1 MKNTLTYQNSIQHL
15 LSNVDD
21 GTNKLIVDGTEI
33 PSSTWEGAGTFTII
47 SGSATITIEQ
57 IENAS
62 NIMLQKVSTN
72 NYKLVDAGA
81 AGKVN
86 LESDVTGTLPIGN
99 GGTGSSAGDSKD
111 LIATFTSAD
120 DDSIF
125 NSGNLGA
132 QSAYAWNAVSKLDSG
147 EKHSSLFNK
156 ISTMFKNI
164 RTIAKFLGTTDISA
178 IGDGTVSGAIFSLNN
193 SLTNSIKVKT
203 LTSVNASNTNAGYAN
218 FRFSMDK
225 NEIPIFIK
233 STTSGKVLCSTEW
246 AYYGSPL
253 SADYNVWAW
262 VLNVDTNSITKYM
275 FANTTSFDV
284 EIYYYKLPS

>member
-33 PSSTWEGAGTFTII
+33 PSSTWEGTGTFTIT

-111 LIATFTSAD
+111 LITTFTSAD

-132 QSAYAWNAVSKLDSG
+132 QSAYAWNVVSKIDSA

-178 IGDGTVSGAIFSLNN
+178 IGGGTVSGAISALNN
-193 SLTNSIKVKT
+193 SLSKMFYYNGSAYKYPLQIRVFSKSVPFYSTQTYTFTAFTHGALFAICQPSQNGYAAASTVSYDTLTNGSIKVWNYNT
-203 LTSVNASNTNAGYAN
+203 ASAYLGVLIIVFGY
-218 FRFSMDK
+218 
-225 NEIPIFIK
+225 
-233 STTSGKVLCSTEW
+233 
-246 AYYGSPL
+246 
-253 SADYNVWAW
+253 
-262 VLNVDTNSITKYM
+262 
-275 FANTTSFDV
+275 
-284 EIYYYKLPS
+284 

>member
-21 GTNKLIVDGTEI
+21 GTNKLIVDGIEI
-33 PSSTWEGAGTFTII
+33 PSSTWEGTGTFTIT

-86 LESDVTGTLPIGN
+86 LESNVTGTLPIGN

-132 QSAYAWNAVSKLDSG
+132 QSAYAWNAVSKIDSG

-178 IGDGTVSGAIFSLNN
+178 IGGGTVSGAIYSLNN
-193 SLTNSIKVKT
+193 SLSNKQAT
-203 LTSVNASNTNAGYAN
+203 LTFT
-218 FRFSMDK
+218 
-225 NEIPIFIK
+225 I
-233 STTSGKVLCSTEW
+233 
-246 AYYGSPL
+246 L
-253 SADYNVWAW
+253 SANINVSRNSATGQYHGSIALSSFSGYKANAKAYIPLGTQNTQYTGNVGQCYLASGNTIYVAYINSLTSANVR
-262 VLNVDTNSITKYM
+262 VLQIS
-275 FANTTSFDV
+275 
-284 EIYYYKLPS
+284 

>member
-33 PSSTWEGAGTFTII
+33 PSSTWEGTGTFTIT

-120 DDSIF
+120 NSSIF

-132 QSAYAWNAVSKLDSG
+132 QSAYAWNAVATMASA

-178 IGDGTVSGAIFSLNN
+178 IGGGTVSGAISALNN
-193 SLTNSIKVKT
+193 SLTNKT
-203 LTSVNASNTNAGYAN
+203 VIQRHDALLTFQPTYNEFNPHVPTLNGYRVVGLVGMYIYYVGGHFKIIPQSYWYDANSNTAYAQ
-218 FRFSMDK
+218 FWSLESSAV
-225 NEIPIFIK
+225 NEFV
-233 STTSGKVLCSTEW
+233 GFEW
-246 AYYGSPL
+246 L
-253 SADYNVWAW
+253 FE
-262 VLNVDTNSITKYM
+262 KQ
-275 FANTTSFDV
+275 
-284 EIYYYKLPS
+284 